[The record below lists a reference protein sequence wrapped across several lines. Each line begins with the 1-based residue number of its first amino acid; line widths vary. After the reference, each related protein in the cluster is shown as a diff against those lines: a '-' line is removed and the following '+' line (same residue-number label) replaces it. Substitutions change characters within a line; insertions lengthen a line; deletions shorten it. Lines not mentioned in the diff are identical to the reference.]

1 MTSKIKILLFLWIFL
16 HSSTLLFAQT
26 DKIFKAFKINLSDT
40 LAHPENQFSG
50 LTYRNHKLYL
60 LCESRIQENHIA
72 RIYSINKKELKKAI
86 ADSTYQPAHK
96 TILIKNLEKV
106 KAQIDAGGNLFEGLE
121 AIDVKGKN
129 VWLTIE
135 TISPS
140 LKGYVISGKL
150 KKNELII
157 NDIDILALDIPLKNG
172 EVLDNS
178 GYESIAYK
186 NGKLLAAFEYNYFDT
201 VNRFYSLNKNLSDT
215 SIDYLATAKV
225 PFRITDWQFTGKDKL
240 VALNVFYKGKADSYF
255 RVPSTDSLNYKYTVN
270 DKGEPESF
278 ARIIQ
283 IYKTSWT
290 SYTSTGIL
298 HDIKRSNKKK
308 NDYYNWKTIG
318 LLPSDYGKGYNWEG
332 VTAFKKGYF
341 ITNDKFTPTRERKSY
356 LLYIELP

>member
-1 MTSKIKILLFLWIFL
+1 MTNKIKILLLLFILQY
-16 HSSTLLFAQT
+16 SSSLLFAQT
-26 DKIFKAFKINLSDT
+26 DKIFRVFKINLSDS

-86 ADSTYQPAHK
+86 ADSSYQPAFK
-96 TILIKNLEKV
+96 TILIKNLDKV
-106 KAQIDAGGNLFEGLE
+106 KTQIDAGGNLFEGLE

-157 NDIDILALDIPLKNG
+157 NNKDILSLDIPLKDG
-172 EVLDNS
+172 EILDNS
-178 GYESIAYK
+178 GFESIAYK
-186 NGKLLAAFEYNYFDT
+186 NGKLLAAFEYNYFDN
-201 VNRFYSLNKNLSDT
+201 VNMFYSLNKKLSDT
-215 SIDYLATAKV
+215 SVHYLAITKV
-225 PFRITDWQFTGKDKL
+225 PFRITDWQFTGKDRL

-255 RVPSTDSLNYKYTVN
+255 RVPPTDSMNYKYIVN
-270 DKGEPESF
+270 DKEQLENF

-283 IYKTSWT
+283 IYKTSLT
-290 SYTSTGIL
+290 SYKGVL
-298 HDIKRSNKKK
+298 HDAKPTNKKTS
-308 NDYYNWKTIG
+308 DYYNWETVG
-318 LLPSDYGKGYNWEG
+318 LLPNDYGKGYNWEG
-332 VTAFKKGYF
+332 ITTFKKGYF